1 LMQKDFV
8 WYHGENKF
16 NGKLTV
22 VEAQEI

>member
-1 LMQKDFV
+1 MQKDFV